1 MAMHCSGVKN
11 RSSPEERIVGDV
23 KYVKRVAMDR
33 IVSPGHLYVEA
44 LIPCAMVFEDGT
56 FGR

>member
-1 MAMHCSGVKN
+1 MTIHCSGVKN
-11 RSSPEERIVGDV
+11 RSFPKERIVGDV

-44 LIPCAMVFEDGT
+44 LIPCVMVFEDGT
-56 FGR
+56 FVR